1 MEQKDYLLR
10 EIEKIGLLLRAILN
24 KLKLSSDNGA
34 VTLEK
39 QFEDEKALLLNE
51 VGFNIDEFA
60 SRNDSEIEQYLSKH
74 EGIRGGNLELLADVL
89 MEAGFKAE
97 NNMTTA
103 YFEKALRLYEL
114 CNSLDKTYSVERE
127 SKIKE
132 LRNILY

>member
-34 VTLEK
+34 ITIEK
-39 QFEDEKALLLNE
+39 QFEDEKAMLLNE

-60 SRNDSEIEQYLSKH
+60 SRNDSEIEQYLSKY
-74 EGIRGGNLELLADVL
+74 EGIRDGNFELLADVL
-89 MEAGFKAE
+89 MEAGFNAE

>member
-39 QFEDEKALLLNE
+39 QFEDEKAMLLNE

-60 SRNDSEIEQYLSKH
+60 SRNDSEIEQYLSKY

-89 MEAGFKAE
+89 MEAGFKTE

-103 YFEKALRLYEL
+103 YFDKALRLYEL

-132 LRNILY
+132 LRNILN

>member
-24 KLKLSSDNGA
+24 KLKLNADNGA
-34 VTLEK
+34 ITLENHFD
-39 QFEDEKALLLNE
+39 QEKELLLNE
-51 VGFNIDEFA
+51 IGFNIDEFA
-60 SRNDSEIEQYLSKH
+60 LINDSDIEQYLSKFD
-74 EGIRGGNLELLADVL
+74 GVKGVNLELLADVL

-132 LRNILY
+132 LKNILY